1 MYIILFALS
10 ATSLK
15 LQAMDTHWNPWDP
28 KCCADK
34 VAPGQLPCATIG
46 RVWSTIQIQRE
57 FYILESYSLIPLVRC
72 NLLNAILV
80 CCARGPKLHCRGVA
94 VGMLKWH
101 LIQWWVEHAGATVPY
116 STRFV
121 CHSQG
126 LCDTAQPTHIWSYL
140 FKSIHYPLMSQTSKI
155 SNVSLRDQHWIE
167 KAQFAVC
174 SFGILNVLI
183 SSVWNVHNRHCCR
196 HAEEIWAPPA
206 SAPISIGLA
215 CLFCPQKTCSVT
227 RLVLLQ
233 GSQIEQQHRRVLD
246 GK

>member
-1 MYIILFALS
+1 MQLVECHFGLLRERPKV
-10 ATSLK
+10 T
-15 LQAMDTHWNPWDP
+15 LQ
-28 KCCADK
+28 
-34 VAPGQLPCATIG
+34 
-46 RVWSTIQIQRE
+46 RWSSRDAQET
-57 FYILESYSLIPLVRC
+57 FDSVVGGTCWSYCP
-72 NLLNAILV
+72 
-80 CCARGPKLHCRGVA
+80 
-94 VGMLKWH
+94 
-101 LIQWWVEHAGATVPY
+101 

-121 CHSQG
+121 CHPQG